1 MLRLLTWLLTV
12 ISIKV
17 CRKRCYDTLRHT
29 LRHTF
34 FSTFIGVS
42 SVLCRCVDLFSIDRF
57 KKKYIKCK
65 KSKGYIEKRHKPTQF
80 CIFDGMIV
88 IGIQIPYA
96 MMVGWELFLDKK
108 HLNYK
113 SFVLHLLVLT
123 IEFIW
128 DGEPSE

>member
-1 MLRLLTWLLTV
+1 
-12 ISIKV
+12 
-17 CRKRCYDTLRHT
+17 
-29 LRHTF
+29 
-34 FSTFIGVS
+34 
-42 SVLCRCVDLFSIDRF
+42 
-57 KKKYIKCK
+57 
-65 KSKGYIEKRHKPTQF
+65 
-80 CIFDGMIV
+80 MIV

-108 HLNYK
+108 HFNYK